1 MPFYGFNRDGAT
13 VQEGLRDNF
22 WLQGMLGGLK
32 GHYDCVREFS
42 EVDYTEDLKKIG
54 VPALVIHGSDDQIVP
69 IAAAGLKSAKIL
81 PNATLKI
88 YEGAPHGL
96 AETLPEK
103 FNADLLAFIKG
114 EVSVDHEQML
124 IAQPIA

>member
-1 MPFYGFNRDGAT
+1 
-13 VQEGLRDNF
+13 
-22 WLQGMLGGLK
+22 MLGGLK